1 MELSPAQIRN
11 LTEAL
16 IAAFYK
22 KTSLAQMVR
31 FSLNENLDVIAG
43 GTDLGEIAF
52 NLAQWAEAH
61 EKIEELLIGAREQN
75 AGNSKLKAI
84 SQELLA
90 TTLDV
95 TLDQLESIVQQS
107 TNFIDIEPWLEQISQ
122 CSRAICR
129 IEFPTGIA
137 RGSGFLLGSNIVI
150 SNYHVIASIID
161 NPSFKDNLVTRFD
174 YKMDRTG
181 KKPLGGI
188 EQHLAGTSNGII
200 TSSPVNKLDYVL
212 FYIDI
217 SESNY
222 QIRSALKPQKYT
234 FAHGEPLCI
243 IQHPHGNPQKITLGS
258 ISQIPIPQS
267 RIHYTTNTLKGSSGS
282 PCVNSDGIVVA
293 LHQGESNKNSNSGI
307 PFSAILEDL
316 QRKKLLGLLGIQ

>member
-1 MELSPAQIRN
+1 MELSSAQVQN

-43 GTDLGEIAF
+43 GMDLKEIAF

-75 AGNSKLKAI
+75 TGNSKLKAI

-90 TTLDV
+90 STLDV
-95 TLDQLESIVQQS
+95 TSDQLESIVQQS
-107 TNFIDIEPWLEQISQ
+107 VNFIDIEPWLEQLSK
-122 CSRAICR
+122 CSRAVCR
-129 IEFPTGIA
+129 IEFPTGTA

-161 NPSFKDNLVTRFD
+161 NPSFKDDLVLRFD
-174 YKMDRTG
+174 YKIDRNG
-181 KKPLGGI
+181 KKRHAGI
-188 EQHLAGTSNGII
+188 EHHLAGTSNGVI
-200 TSSPVNKLDYVL
+200 TSSPIKKLDYAL
-212 FYIDI
+212 LYIDI
-217 SESNY
+217 SKDNH
-222 QIRSALKPQKYT
+222 QVRIALKPQKHLFT
-234 FAHGEPLCI
+234 CGEPLCI
-243 IQHPHGNPQKITLGS
+243 IQHPHGNPQKMVIGS
-258 ISQIPIPQS
+258 VSQILTSQS

-282 PCVNSDGIVVA
+282 PCINSDGIVVA
-293 LHQGESNKNSNSGI
+293 LHQGENDGISNAGI

-316 QRKKLLGLLGIQ
+316 RRKNLLSLLGI